1 MGAGVATG
9 PHCPSRDYRRRDAM
23 RPRSG
28 LPGCGRDQAR
38 PFSGPGPVQ
47 AGGLGGS
54 WFGDGGSRLPPV
66 RRVLRSRSPSV
77 PRLEMKQAPSLAL
90 RNRIRGSSSR
100 RFVGARSA
108 DSPRRRIGPK
118 PGAIGVRLESKQA
131 PFLSLGA
138 DRSELRSLPDRT
150 EIRSFGIGSKQAPP
164 SALAQIEANSDP
176 CPTEPKS
183 DRSASGRSKLLPS
196 APSDRKAEAFLSSGS
211 ARSEANFEPD
221 LVERTWRRFSL
232 LVRHSCSTTLPEGA
246 GAVGR
251 LCKPGRSPS
260 GYQNRP
266 TRPAD
271 PSPERPATHP
281 GFRHPGFPP
290 SGYEMKALME
300 SESLKADSACG

>member
-1 MGAGVATG
+1 MPCGIGSGDPPPGV
-9 PHCPSRDYRRRDAM
+9 S
-23 RPRSG
+23 SE
-28 LPGCGRDQAR
+28 
-38 PFSGPGPVQ
+38 PGPPIRP
-47 AGGLGGS
+47 ADASG
-54 WFGDGGSRLPPV
+54 
-66 RRVLRSRSPSV
+66 
-77 PRLEMKQAPSLAL
+77 
-90 RNRIRGSSSR
+90 RNP
-100 RFVGARSA
+100 ARSA
-108 DSPRRRIGPK
+108 FGSSR
-118 PGAIGVRLESKQA
+118 SKLL
-131 PFLSLGA
+131 PFA
-138 DRSELRSLPDRT
+138 VAR
-150 EIRSFGIGSKQAPP
+150 
-164 SALAQIEANSDP
+164 IEASSDP
-176 CPTEPKS
+176 CPTGPKS

-221 LVERTWRRFSL
+221 LVERAWRRFSL
-232 LVRHSCSTTLPEGA
+232 PIRHSCSTTLPEGA

-281 GFRHPGFPP
+281 GFRHPGFLP